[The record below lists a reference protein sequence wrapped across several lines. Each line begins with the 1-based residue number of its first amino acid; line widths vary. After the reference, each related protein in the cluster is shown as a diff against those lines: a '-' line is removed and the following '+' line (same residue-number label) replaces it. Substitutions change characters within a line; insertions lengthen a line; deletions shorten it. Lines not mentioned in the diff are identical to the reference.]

1 MVKKLRRFE
10 FNLWVGTIPWR
21 REWQPT
27 PVFLPGESMDK
38 RSLAGYSPWGRK
50 ESDMTE
56 QLTLSF
62 TLFLTTLLNSP
73 FSYIHQFHFI
83 VVRGHILYYFSF
95 FAFIE
100 IFFFCRLTYGL
111 SWIMFNLPLRRMY
124 ILL

>member
-62 TLFLTTLLNSP
+62 TFQDLPVRKRGKEGES
-73 FSYIHQFHFI
+73 FSRGTEDIHF
-83 VVRGHILYYFSF
+83 
-95 FAFIE
+95 
-100 IFFFCRLTYGL
+100 
-111 SWIMFNLPLRRMY
+111 LRRSSETKS
-124 ILL
+124 